1 MEQDN
6 DAIKKLRRERDN
18 LSSTLDS
25 LGAGRRLAQRDR
37 IAQIDRQ
44 LRAGVT
50 GTELVPVSKRP

>member
-6 DAIKKLRRERDN
+6 TAIKKLQRERDN

-25 LGAGRRLAQRDR
+25 LGAGRRLAQKDR

-44 LRAGVT
+44 LQASAT
-50 GTELVPVSKRP
+50 GTAPLVSRR